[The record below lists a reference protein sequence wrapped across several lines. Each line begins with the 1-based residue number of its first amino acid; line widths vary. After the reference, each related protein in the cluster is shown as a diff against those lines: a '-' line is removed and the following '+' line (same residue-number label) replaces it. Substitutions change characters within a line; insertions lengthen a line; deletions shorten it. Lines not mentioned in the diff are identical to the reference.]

1 MRRRSLLAA
10 LAASGLVIGTA
21 VGTAGS
27 ASASGLTTVLTGVA
41 GAAPVLLSGA
51 VDNGA
56 APQQQ
61 EHVVLA
67 LKLRNADQLQSLLAA
82 PHAPLTPA
90 QFTATYGP
98 SADTVDAVTS
108 WAQSAGLTVTEVSPN
123 HTLVGLSGSTAAMDA
138 ALGTRTDVF
147 TANGRSYRSVN
158 STVSLP
164 ADIAAQIAGVN
175 GLSDL
180 GVLHTPLHQAAASP
194 GPTTFGPK
202 ELATF
207 YDAPASATGSG
218 AQVAV
223 IAEGQL
229 SGVVQDLR
237 TFETQFGLPQVPVS
251 IVGPGSSDTSGSDEF
266 DLDTQYSTGEAPDVS
281 GLTIYDGV
289 SLSNA
294 DILSIIN
301 KWVTDDTVK
310 QASFSAGECEVLAG
324 VTGFTTSLDQ
334 TLAQAAAQGQSL
346 FVSSGDNGSFCS
358 AVVGVNGIPAGVPSV
373 EYPASSPYAIGVG
386 GTTVL
391 NLGGSS
397 SLYTNEVTWYG
408 GGGGLSYFEA
418 KPSYQSAAPL
428 PGRRGVPDVALDAD
442 PTSGYT
448 VIVNGTPET
457 IGGTSASAP
466 AWQGYWA
473 RAQGAKGGGLG
484 FANYKLY
491 AAPATAFHDI
501 VVGTNG
507 LFTALPG
514 YDYTTGRGTPDVA
527 KLIASF

>member
-1 MRRRSLLAA
+1 M
-10 LAASGLVIGTA
+10 
-21 VGTAGS
+21 
-27 ASASGLTTVLTGVA
+27 LTNVA

-51 VDNGA
+51 VDKGA

-61 EHVVLA
+61 EHVVLS
-67 LKLRNADQLQSLLAA
+67 LRLRNTDQLRSLLAA

-90 QFTATYGP
+90 QFTGTYGP
-98 SADTVDAVTS
+98 ATATVDAVTA
-108 WAQSAGLTVTEVSPN
+108 WARAAGLTVTDVSPN
-123 HTLVGLSGSTAAMDA
+123 RTLVGLSGSTAAIDA
-138 ALGTRTDVF
+138 ALGTRTDLF
-147 TANGRSYRSVN
+147 TAGGRTYRSVN

-164 ADIAAQIAGVN
+164 SDIAAQVAAIT

-180 GVLHTPLHQAAASP
+180 GVLHTPLHSATSAV

-202 ELATF
+202 ELASF
-207 YDAPASATGSG
+207 YDAPASATGTG
-218 AQVAV
+218 QQVAV
-223 IAEGQL
+223 IAEGDL

-237 TFETQFGLPQVPVS
+237 TFESKFGLPQVPVS
-251 IVGPGSSDTSGSDEF
+251 IVGPGSSDTSGAEEF

-310 QASFSAGECEVLAG
+310 QASFSAGECELLAG

-334 TLAQAAAQGQSL
+334 TLQQAAAQGQSL

-373 EYPASSPYAIGVG
+373 EYPASSPYAVGVG

-391 NLGGSS
+391 NAPALG
-397 SLYTNEVTWYG
+397 SLYTAEITWYG

-428 PGRRGVPDVALDAD
+428 PARRGVPDVALDAD
-442 PTSGYT
+442 PVSGYT
-448 VIVNGTPET
+448 VIVAGTPT
-457 IGGTSASAP
+457 TVGGTSASAP
-466 AWQGYWA
+466 AWQGFWA
-473 RAQGAKGGGLG
+473 RAQGAKGPLG

-501 VVGTNG
+501 VLGTNG
-507 LFTALPG
+507 LYTALPG